1 MVISKQ
7 DNAIM
12 RGFAIL
18 LIILHNF
25 CHWMPHCVEANE
37 FTWSY
42 NNIVIYLNYISHGG
56 PHLFLNF
63 LSHYGHYGIALFLL
77 LSGYGLSQKYDKQTN
92 LNSFAFLLNHAKKL
106 LWLLL
111 PALFISFIVDDSL
124 WLSQTWK
131 SLIQLCTFTANLNP
145 YYHFIYGPWW
155 WFSLIMQ
162 FYVIY
167 AFIFHNHSIK
177 FITLFTS
184 VILIFYIGVTCYCW
198 NDLDNNNSLMAYL
211 HYNFPCSILPFYL
224 GVLLSRIKYR
234 FSSINWLFIV
244 CLSIIVG
251 GSFSAIV
258 WCIAPLFA
266 AIALLIVGKFLSKL
280 CFVNYLL
287 QKVGKISAWIFAIH
301 PIVRKFAIPYI
312 DVYNDYLVLIIY
324 ILITIA
330 VAWLINKLINKVKD
344 MFFLFF

>member
-25 CHWMPHCVEANE
+25 CHWMPDCVEANE
-37 FTWSY
+37 FTWSSD
-42 NNIVIYLNYISHGG
+42 NIVVYLNYISHGG

-77 LSGYGLSQKYDKQTN
+77 LSGYGLSLKYDKQTK
-92 LNSFAFLLNHAKKL
+92 LNTFAFLLNHVKKL
-106 LWLLL
+106 LCLLL
-111 PALFISFIVDDSL
+111 PALFISFIVDESL

-131 SLIQLCTFTANLNP
+131 SLIQLCAFTANLNP

-224 GVLLSRIKYR
+224 GVLLSRINCN
-234 FSSINWLFIV
+234 FSSISWIFIV
-244 CLSIIVG
+244 GSVVTVL
-251 GSFSAIV
+251 GSFSALV
-258 WCIAPLFA
+258 WCVVPLFA
-266 AIALLIVGKFLSKL
+266 AITLFVIVKFLSKFL
-280 CFVNYLL
+280 FVNVLL

-301 PIVRKFAIPYI
+301 PIVRKFAIPYLDI
-312 DVYNDYLVLIIY
+312 YNDYLVLITY
-324 ILITIA
+324 IIITLTLAWLIH
-330 VAWLINKLINKVKD
+330 WLINKIKVVYY
-344 MFFLFF
+344 LFF